1 MAKKQTYADRAKAIM
16 NKYKPRLGEKFDKGD
31 TLALEAMNQELTAL
45 QQEQEQARLA
55 EQEAEAAF
63 QDKAVQTFQNGGKL
77 TKKQKSTLSV
87 LLANRNTPFVQNMLS
102 GVDQRMEVGTNEL
115 GQPAVFPRRFPG
127 SEQPKMKNQSMLRA
141 RGEEPSNYIPFGD
154 MKSARKFKRNVPK
167 VLNKLEDQPTFGKG
181 SYIYAN
187 GGGLFTPKGGQNFS
201 ELPNRF
207 GETATAMALS
217 RETPFISSLTEGQRV
232 PLARGVFNT
241 QDVVYPANLSLEE
254 AAMNRNFVPFGTE
267 KSARRFV
274 RQAPRVADRVGT
286 KRFSGSER
294 PNFYGGAPVAGP
306 SNVNLQMAGPIG
318 YATGGLLPIL
328 VYGGDLPLKGKTTQG
343 GLAAKAKQLTPKD
356 YNEDALRLGIDVEY
370 EHTNNKALA
379 MKIAMDHL
387 QEDPNY
393 YTQLPD
399 PDKAAQQGAAMEA
412 LGMKRMGGNLPVYK
426 CGGRMREDGGM
437 LPMYQDGGEIWNF
450 NTGQGAFNTPQ
461 LTPSLNYFDPAT
473 GSYSRIPAGQQQ
485 PGGGVSFGDRNLM
498 AANRDFLGLAAAN
511 TSPVNLDYT
520 APTSLGGYQAQMGG
534 ITPAT
539 TLAPTPVATGDQEID
554 PYQFRAPWLP
564 AVATGLGSVLGNR
577 QLDLPNFENVQD
589 IRAQE
594 VMPRLVDYSRGREQ
608 TMRERDLAQAMV
620 RRAAKARG
628 SQQGVTQ
635 STIAGATATQRGAG
649 EAFNRSLEGES
660 NENARIRNQAAQFN
674 AMQRARAGETN
685 LRSALMRGQYDRE
698 NALINAQRRTN
709 QIAGITGALT
719 GYGRDLLQANR
730 DTGFLRLEEDPDYP
744 IQQRND
750 ALWKRI
756 FGVDADP
763 YKTYTGPMRSMKQIT
778 G

>member
-63 QDKAVQTFQNGGKL
+63 QDEAVQTFQNGGKL

-87 LLANRNTPFVQNMLS
+87 LLANKNTPFVQNMLS
-102 GVDQRMEVGTNEL
+102 GVDQRMDVGTNEL

-127 SEQPKMKNQSMLRA
+127 SEEPKMQNQSMLRA
-141 RGEEPSNYIPFGD
+141 RGQEPANYIPFGD
-154 MKSARKFKRNVPK
+154 MKSARKFKRNVPR
-167 VLNKLEDQPTFGKG
+167 VLNKLEDQPIFGKG
-181 SYIYAN
+181 GYVYAN

-201 ELPNRF
+201 ELPDRF
-207 GETATAMALS
+207 GETTTAMALS

-267 KSARRFV
+267 KSARKFV

-294 PNFYGGAPVAGP
+294 PNFYGGAPVSGP
-306 SNVNLQMAGPIG
+306 SNVNLQMAGPMG
-318 YATGGLLPIL
+318 YAMGGL
-328 VYGGDLPLKGKTTQG
+328 
-343 GLAAKAKQLTPKD
+343 
-356 YNEDALRLGIDVEY
+356 
-370 EHTNNKALA
+370 
-379 MKIAMDHL
+379 
-387 QEDPNY
+387 
-393 YTQLPD
+393 
-399 PDKAAQQGAAMEA
+399 
-412 LGMKRMGGNLPVYK
+412 
-426 CGGRMREDGGM
+426 
-437 LPMYQDGGEIWNF
+437 LPMYQDGGETWNF
-450 NTGQGAFNTPQ
+450 NTGQGVFNAPQ

-485 PGGGVSFGDRNLM
+485 PGGGVSFQDRNLM

-520 APTSLGGYQAQMGG
+520 VPTSLGGYQAQMGG

-539 TLAPTPVATGDQEID
+539 TPPPVTGGNTDELFR
-554 PYQFRAPWLP
+554 FRAPWWG
-564 AVATGLGSVLGNR
+564 AAATGVGALLANR
-577 QLDLPNFENVQD
+577 QLDIPGGMEGVED
-589 IRAQE
+589 VRGQE

-608 TMRERDLAQAMV
+608 TMRERDLAQGMV

-649 EAFNRSLEGES
+649 EAFNKSLEGEA

-685 LRSALMRGQYDRE
+685 LRNAMLRSQYERE
-698 NALINAQRRTN
+698 NALINAQRRDQ
-709 QIAGITGALT
+709 QISGVLGAVT
-719 GYGRDLLQANR
+719 GYGRDLMAADR
-730 DTGFLRLEEDPDYP
+730 DTGMLHLATPDNYRMLASP
-744 IQQRND
+744 DQNTLFR
-750 ALWKRI
+750 RR
-756 FGVDADP
+756 FGLSDIPYRQFVD
-763 YKTYTGPMRSMKQIT
+763 TGDKLQDK
-778 G
+778 